1 MNDLIDKI
9 KTLNVVPGTVIVFKG
24 NDLDIESLNNV
35 SRLLNGHYTF
45 KVPIIM
51 IQDGEVDVMVIDQA
65 IAMLQEMKEEMNE
78 QN

>member
-9 KTLNVVPGTVIVFKG
+9 KTLNVVPGTVLVFKG